1 MSKLVRL
8 GLVMA
13 LALAFVPACDDSGDG
28 GPGGGSADAR
38 VSVFVDAPSAPDAR
52 PDAPP
57 VAPGSD
63 GGTGLLACSI
73 EEVTPLFQCAFEE
86 CVTLPDP
93 GALPDGGGLP
103 SFDIGELGTCAIAN
117 CGSMLL
123 GLSPSCQRCLLGAFA
138 GGTTGALEGCISG
151 GLPELPGGGGL
162 PTPP

>member
-1 MSKLVRL
+1 MTSNFARL

-28 GPGGGSADAR
+28 GAGGAADAR
-38 VSVFVDAPSAPDAR
+38 ASAFPDAAAIPDAR

-57 VAPGSD
+57 VAPTADG

-86 CVTLPDP
+86 CVDLPDP
-93 GALPDGGGLP
+93 TMLPDGGVGLP
-103 SFDIGELGTCAIAN
+103 SFDLAEFGTCAALS
-117 CGSMLL
+117 CGSELF
-123 GLSPSCQRCLLGAFA
+123 GLSPGCQRCLLGAFA
-138 GGTTGALEGCISG
+138 GGATGALDGCVSG
-151 GLPELPGGGGL
+151 GLPELPGGL